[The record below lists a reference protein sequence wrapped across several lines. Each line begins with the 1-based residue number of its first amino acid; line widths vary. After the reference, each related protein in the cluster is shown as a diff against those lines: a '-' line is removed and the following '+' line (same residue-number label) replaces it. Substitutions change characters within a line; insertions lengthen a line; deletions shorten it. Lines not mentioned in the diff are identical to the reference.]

1 MIIPIILALGFLI
14 GSTAM
19 PNDPS
24 YEYDLTTKELYDK
37 NQRSASGN
45 SK

>member
-24 YEYDLTTKELYDK
+24 YEYDLTTKELYELQEKRTRRMDW
-37 NQRSASGN
+37 
-45 SK
+45 